1 MRSVMFT
8 FRPGVQLE
16 EQDEILKTINDWK
29 TVSKAGRL
37 KPSAKHPLV
46 LRMAYAYIKDGSDVE
61 QVAEQLSE
69 LPEIESASVPTERYL
84 VKRT

>member
-8 FRPGVQLE
+8 FRSGVQPE
-16 EQDEILKTINDWK
+16 EQDEVLKAINEWK

-37 KPSAKHPLV
+37 KPGAKHPLV
-46 LRMAYAYIKDGSDVE
+46 LRMAYIYVKDGSSVE
-61 QVAEQLSE
+61 QVVERLSE

-84 VKRT
+84 V